1 MHAPTWLLCCERI
14 LSLVDQV
21 GDARKRRDL
30 SEVCRLRA
38 QIDSL
43 KWVLESGDYTTIT
56 DIGMPGMQGRELVK

>member
-43 KWVLESGDYTTIT
+43 RRAVESGDDTTIT
-56 DIGMPGMQGRELVK
+56 DIRMPGIHGRELVK